1 MEFGM
6 TPKWEKRFLELATT
20 VGQWSKQEKKVGAVV
35 VHTETRH
42 VLGVGYNGPPPDFD
56 DSLLTEEN
64 STDIVVHAE
73 VNAIRNS
80 SAVGDNLSVFVC
92 LHPCAKCATI
102 LASEGRVKRIVCP
115 PPITTGRWAKSQLE
129 AINIFNEAGIEVSY
143 VC

>member
-1 MEFGM
+1 M
-6 TPKWEKRFLELATT
+6 TPKWEKRFLELAAT

-35 VHTETRH
+35 VDQHRRVTS
-42 VLGVGYNGPPPDFD
+42 LGYNGPPAEFNDNC
-56 DSLLTEEN
+56 LTEEN
-64 STDIVVHAE
+64 STDIVIHAE
-73 VNAIRNS
+73 VNAFKNAAI
-80 SAVGDNLSVFVC
+80 LSYGLTVFIT

-115 PPITTGRWAKSQLE
+115 PPITTGRWAKSQLD